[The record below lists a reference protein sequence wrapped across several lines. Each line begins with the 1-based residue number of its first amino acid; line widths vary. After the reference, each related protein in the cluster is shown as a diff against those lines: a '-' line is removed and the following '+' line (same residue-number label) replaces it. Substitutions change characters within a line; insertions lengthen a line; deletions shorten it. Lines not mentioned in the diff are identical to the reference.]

1 MNIVEPWK
9 NYAERNHSQKTTYYI
24 IPLYKMSKNQANLCR
39 LIVLAYGWQG
49 WGTGVLEILM
59 NSLESNEKILKF
71 IAVMVVE

>member
-1 MNIVEPWK
+1 
-9 NYAERNHSQKTTYYI
+9 
-24 IPLYKMSKNQANLCR
+24 MSKNQANPCR